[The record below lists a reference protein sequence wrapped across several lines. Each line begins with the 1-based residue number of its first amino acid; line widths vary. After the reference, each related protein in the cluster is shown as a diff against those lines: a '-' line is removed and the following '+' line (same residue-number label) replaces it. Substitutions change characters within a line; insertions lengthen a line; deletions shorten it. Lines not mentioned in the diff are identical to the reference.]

1 MNKSILLSF
10 GLACF
15 LSLGHFSSLIAE
27 ESKKTDET
35 KVENKSEKP
44 TWDVNNP
51 PGEAYLANID
61 VTQGTWMN
69 VTLSPDG
76 KTIAFDLLGDI
87 YTLPIKG
94 GEAKAITHSIAWEM
108 QPQFSPDG
116 KQLVFTSDQDGAD
129 NIWTMDIDGT
139 NQHQV
144 TKEKFRLLNSPTW
157 SPDGDYIAAHKHFTS
172 QRSIGSGEIWLYHK
186 VGGAG
191 LQLNEKP
198 NKQKDLGEPS
208 FSPDGKKVYF
218 SRDSTPGAIFEYSKD
233 SNNVIYEIF
242 SIDRNDGQIKKEVSG
257 MGGSVRPTPSPDGKY
272 LAFVRRIRNQSS
284 LFIKDLVSGKETPL
298 YKKLDRDMQETWAI
312 HGVYPTI
319 AWTPDSKN
327 IVLWAGGKL
336 HSVSRVTGV
345 ASDIPFH
352 VKTTKSMRKAVRFEQ
367 NPGPDS
373 FDTKMLRWV
382 QVRPDGKQVVF
393 QALGQLYT
401 KNLPKGKAKRLTR
414 RDNELA
420 FYPSYSKDGKWI
432 TYVSWSDDEQGAVRK
447 VRSKGGSNR
456 KLTKQSGKYISP
468 RFSNG
473 GKNVVYQ
480 KVTAGRLLSSDFD
493 LNPGIYKVSSSGGVS
508 TLITETGNTPFFAK
522 DDNRIF
528 VTRFSDKKTH
538 LVSVNLKGH
547 DAKTHASSEWALEF
561 ALSPNEKFLTFKER
575 YHLFVTPFTSA
586 SKSIELSPKATNIP
600 LLKISNL
607 GGNNISWSKTS
618 KTVNWS
624 LGDKLH
630 QLKLPKIADWKSKND
645 SESGSES
652 LEPTTTSLSFEVKS
666 DIPTGSIL
674 LTGAQIITMKGDEVF
689 ADGEILITD
698 NRIKAIGKSGT
709 LTAPNNA
716 KTIQLKGKTI
726 MPGIVDVHWHGS
738 QGSSQITPQQNWM
751 NLASLAFGVTTIHD
765 PSNDTGEI
773 FASAEMAR
781 KGLTVAPRI
790 FSTGRILYGATTY
803 ITAEVDGLE
812 DATKHLKRLKSQ
824 GAFSVKSYNQPR
836 RDQRQQILE
845 AARQTNMMVVPEGGS
860 LFQHN
865 LTMIIDGHT
874 GVEHSIP
881 MAAIYEDVKQLW
893 KQSETGYTP
902 TLVVGYGGIW
912 GENYWYQHDEVW
924 KHPLLSK
931 YVPQKVLYPRS
942 IRRTIA
948 PEEDYNHFN
957 NARVAMELQTEGVSV
972 QLGAHGQ
979 REGLGAH
986 WEMWMFAQGGMTSL
1000 QVIRAATIDGA
1011 RYIGMD
1017 KHIGSLEIGKL
1028 ADLVILDSDPLKDIY
1043 SSDQVHGVMVNGRLY
1058 HSDTMNEIGNHPKKR
1073 EKMFFE

>member
-1 MNKSILLSF
+1 MKKLISKSILITSFLIFNLSAF
-10 GLACF
+10 VADNVDKN
-15 LSLGHFSSLIAE
+15 E
-27 ESKKTDET
+27 NEKPE
-35 KVENKSEKP
+35 KVE
-44 TWDVNNP
+44 WDVNNP

-69 VTLSPDG
+69 VTVSPDG

-87 YTLPIKG
+87 YTLPISG
-94 GEAKAITHSIAWEM
+94 GEATAVTHSIAWEM

-116 KQLVFTSDQDGAD
+116 KQLAFTSDQGGAD
-129 NIWTMDIDGT
+129 NIWTMNIDGT

-157 SPDGDYIAAHKHFTS
+157 SPDGNYIAAHKHFTS
-172 QRSIGSGEIWLYHK
+172 SRSIGSGEIWLYHK

-218 SRDSTPGAIFEYSKD
+218 SRDSTPGAVFEYSKD

-242 SIDRNDGQIKKEVSG
+242 SIERSTGKIKREVSG

-284 LFIKDLVSGKETPL
+284 LFIKDLTTGKETPI
-298 YKKLDRDMQETWAI
+298 YKNLDRDMQETWAI
-312 HGVYPTI
+312 HGVYPSVS
-319 AWTPDSKN
+319 WTPDSKN
-327 IVLWAGGKL
+327 IILWAGGKL
-336 HSVSRVTGV
+336 HNVNRVTAV

-367 NPGPDS
+367 NPGPEK

-401 KNLPKGKAKRLTR
+401 RNLPNGKAKLLTKR
-414 RDNELA
+414 AGEMA

-432 TYVSWSDDEQGAVRK
+432 TYASWSDNNQGAIRK
-447 VRSKGGSNR
+447 VRANGGRNK
-456 KLTKQSGKYISP
+456 KLTTYKGKYISP
-468 RFSNG
+468 RFSSD
-473 GKNVVYQ
+473 GKQVVYK
-480 KVTAGRLLSSDFD
+480 KVTAGRLLSSDYD
-493 LNPGIYKVSSSGGVS
+493 LNPGVYKVSSSGGKS
-508 TLITETGNTPFFAK
+508 TLITDDGDSPFFSK
-522 DDNRIF
+522 DDKRVF
-528 VTRFSDKKTH
+528 VTRYSAQKTH
-538 LVSVNLKGH
+538 LASVNLKGL
-547 DAKTHASSEWALEF
+547 DPKLHASSQWATEF
-561 ALSPNEKFLTFKER
+561 ALSPNEKFVTFNER
-575 YHLFVTPFTSA
+575 YHLFVAPFTAA
-586 SKSIELSPKATNIP
+586 SKSIELSPAASNIP
-600 LLKISNL
+600 LLKISTL
-607 GGNNISWSKTS
+607 GGNNISWDRSSKS
-618 KTVNWS
+618 INWS
-624 LGDKLH
+624 LGDELY
-630 QLKLPKIADWKSKND
+630 QLKLPNISDWESSKK
-645 SESGSES
+645 E
-652 LEPTTTSLSFEVKS
+652 LKTKTTKLSFEVES
-666 DIPTGSIL
+666 DMPKGSTL
-674 LTGAQIITMKGDEVF
+674 LTGAQIITMNGDEVF
-689 ADGEILITD
+689 ADGEILIVD
-698 NRIKAIGKSGT
+698 NRIKSVGKTGS
-709 LTAPNNA
+709 LNAPNNV
-716 KTIQLKGKTI
+716 KRIQLKGKTI

-781 KGLTVAPRI
+781 KGLTIAPRI

-803 ITAEVDGLE
+803 ITAEIDSLE

-881 MAAIYEDVKQLW
+881 MAAIYDDVKQLW

-924 KHPLLSK
+924 KHPILSK
-931 YVPQKVLYPRS
+931 FVPHKVLYPRS

-957 NARVAMELQTEGVSV
+957 NARVAKELQAEGVSV

-986 WEMWMFAQGGMTSL
+986 WEMWMFAQGGMTPL

-1017 KHIGSLEIGKL
+1017 KYIGSLEAGKL

-1043 SSDQVHGVMVNGRLY
+1043 STDQVHGVMVNGRLY
-1058 HSDTMNEIGNHPKKR
+1058 HSDTMDEIGNHPKSR
-1073 EKMFFE
+1073 EKMFFEK

>member
-1 MNKSILLSF
+1 MNRFISSYILIASI
-10 GLACF
+10 A
-15 LSLGHFSSLIAE
+15 LGYFSSLIAE
-27 ESKKTDET
+27 ESKKTEEIKVET
-35 KVENKSEKP
+35 KSDKA

-51 PGEAYLANID
+51 PGEVYLANID

-116 KQLVFTSDQDGAD
+116 KQLAFTSDQDGAD

-172 QRSIGSGEIWLYHK
+172 SRSIGSGEIWLYHK

-191 LQLNEKP
+191 LQLNKKP

-218 SRDSTPGAIFEYSKD
+218 SRDSTPGDVFEYSKD

-242 SIDRNDGQIKKEVSG
+242 SIDRSNGKIKREVSG
-257 MGGSVRPTPSPDGKY
+257 MGGSVRPSPSPDGKY

-284 LFIKDLVSGKETPL
+284 LFIKNLVNGKETPL

-312 HGVYPTI
+312 HGVYPSI
-319 AWTPDSKN
+319 AWTPNSKN
-327 IVLWAGGKL
+327 IILWAGGKL
-336 HSVSRVTGV
+336 HNVNRVTGV

-367 NPGPDS
+367 NPGPDN

-401 KNLPKGKAKRLTR
+401 RSLPNGKAKRLTR
-414 RDNELA
+414 RENELA

-432 TYVSWSDDEQGAVRK
+432 TYVSWSDKKQGAVRK
-447 VRSKGGSNR
+447 IRSKGGSNR
-456 KLTKQSGKYISP
+456 KLTKQPGKYIAP

-480 KVTAGRLLSSDFD
+480 KITAGRLLSSDYD
-493 LNPGIYKVSSSGGVS
+493 LNPGIYKVSSSGGGS

-522 DDNRIF
+522 DDKRIF
-528 VTRFSDKKTH
+528 ITRFSDKKTH
-538 LVSVNLKGH
+538 LVSVNLKGN
-547 DAKTHASSEWALEF
+547 DEKIHASSQWATEF
-561 ALSPNEKFLTFKER
+561 ALSPDEKFVTFNER
-575 YHLFVTPFTSA
+575 YHLYVTPFTAA
-586 SKSIELSPKATNIP
+586 SKSIELSPKTTNIP
-600 LLKISNL
+600 ILKISNL
-607 GGNNISWSKTS
+607 GGNNISWNKTS
-618 KTVNWS
+618 KIINWS

-630 QLKLPKIADWKSKND
+630 QLKLPKIADWKSRTGAE
-645 SESGSES
+645 SEP

-666 DIPTGSIL
+666 DSPTGSTL
-674 LTGAQIITMKGDEVF
+674 LTGAQIITMKGDEIF
-689 ADGEILITD
+689 AEGEILITD

-709 LTAPNNA
+709 LTTPNNA

-781 KGLTVAPRI
+781 KGLSVAPRI

-865 LTMIIDGHT
+865 LTMIVDGHT

-881 MAAIYEDVKQLW
+881 MAAVYEDVKQLW

-931 YVPQKVLYPRS
+931 YVPQEILYPRS

-957 NARVAMELQTEGVSV
+957 NARVAMELQAEGVSV

-986 WEMWMFAQGGMTSL
+986 WEMWMFAQGGMTPL

-1017 KHIGSLEIGKL
+1017 KHIGSLEVGKL

-1058 HSDTMNEIGNHPKKR
+1058 HSDTMNEIGNHPRKR

>member
-1 MNKSILLSF
+1 MKKSLLFSF
-10 GLACF
+10 GLVGLLT
-15 LSLGHFSSLIAE
+15 LSSSNLIAKEANSATE
-27 ESKKTDET
+27 EPAK
-35 KVENKSEKP
+35 
-44 TWDVNNP
+44 WDVNNP

-69 VTLSPDG
+69 VSVSPDG
-76 KTIAFDLLGDI
+76 KTLAFDLLGDI
-87 YTLPIKG
+87 YTMPITG
-94 GEAKAITHSIAWEM
+94 GKAKAITHSIAWEM

-129 NIWTMDIDGT
+129 NIWIMDIDGT

-186 VGGAG
+186 AGGAG
-191 LQLNEKP
+191 LQLNEMP

-218 SRDSTPGAIFEYSKD
+218 SRDSTPGGVFEYSKD

-242 SIDRNDGQIKKEVSG
+242 SIDRSNGKIKKEVTG

-284 LFIKDLVSGKETPL
+284 LFIKDLTTGKETPV
-298 YKKLDRDMQETWAI
+298 YKKLDRDMQETWAV
-312 HGVYPTI
+312 HGVYPSLS
-319 AWTPDSKN
+319 WTPDSKN

-336 HSVSRVTGV
+336 HKVNRVTGV

-367 NPGPDS
+367 DPGPEK

-401 KNLPKGKAKRLTR
+401 RSLPNGKAKLLTKR
-414 RDNELA
+414 NNEFA

-432 TYVSWSDDEQGAVRK
+432 TYASWNDKGQGAIRK
-447 VRSKGGSNR
+447 VRSRGGKNQ
-456 KLTKQSGKYISP
+456 KLTEQKGKYISP
-468 RFSNG
+468 RFSND
-473 GKNVVYQ
+473 GKSVVYQ
-480 KVTAGRLLSSDFD
+480 KVTAGRLLPDDFD
-493 LNPGIYKVSSSGGVS
+493 LYPGIYKVSSSGGAS
-508 TLITETGNTPFFAK
+508 TLITESGNNPFYSK
-522 DDNRIF
+522 DDQRIYL
-528 VTRFSDKKTH
+528 TRFSNAKTH
-538 LVSVNLKGH
+538 LSSVNLKGN
-547 DAKTHASSEWALEF
+547 DERTHASSQWATEF

-575 YHLFVTPFTSA
+575 YHLYVTPFTAA
-586 SKSIELSPKATNIP
+586 SKAIQLSPKASNIP
-600 LLKISNL
+600 LLKFSDL
-607 GGNNISWSKTS
+607 GGGNISWSKKSDTI
-618 KTVNWS
+618 NWS
-624 LGDKLH
+624 LGDKLY
-630 QLKLPKIADWKSKND
+630 QLKVPAIKNWKS
-645 SESGSES
+645 ESKDLKTKS
-652 LEPTTTSLSFEVKS
+652 TSLSFEVQS
-666 DIPTGSIL
+666 DKPDGSVL
-674 LTGAQIITMKGDEVF
+674 LTGAQIITMNGDEVL
-689 ADGEILITD
+689 ADGEILITG
-698 NRIKAIGKSGT
+698 NRIKSLGKSGT
-709 LTAPNNA
+709 LSVPSNA

-738 QGSSQITPQQNWM
+738 QGSNQITPQQNWM

-773 FASAEMAR
+773 FSTAEMAR

-790 FSTGRILYGATTY
+790 FSTGRILYGAHTY
-803 ITAEVDGLE
+803 ITAEIDGLE

-836 RDQRQQILE
+836 RDQRQQVLE

-865 LTMIIDGHT
+865 LTMIVDGHT
-874 GVEHSIP
+874 GIEHSIP
-881 MAAIYEDVKQLW
+881 MAAIYDDVKQLW

-957 NARVAMELQTEGVSV
+957 NARVAKELLDEGVKV

-979 REGLGAH
+979 REGLGSH
-986 WEMWMFAQGGMTSL
+986 WEMWMFAQGGMTPL
-1000 QVIRAATIDGA
+1000 EVIRAATIDGA
-1011 RYIGMD
+1011 RYIGME
-1017 KHIGSLEIGKL
+1017 KHIGSLEAGKL

-1043 SSDQVHGVMVNGRLY
+1043 STDQVHGVMVNGRLY
-1058 HSDTMNEIGNHPKKR
+1058 HSDDMSEIGNHSKKR

>member
-1 MNKSILLSF
+1 MNMNRFISSSILIASLTLSH
-10 GLACF
+10 
-15 LSLGHFSSLIAE
+15 LSYLKAE
-27 ESKKTDET
+27 DSDTKKEAD
-35 KVENKSEKP
+35 KV

-76 KTIAFDLLGDI
+76 ETIAFDLLGDI
-87 YTLPIKG
+87 YTLPIQG

-116 KQLVFTSDQDGAD
+116 KQLAFTSDQGGAD

-144 TKEKFRLLNSPTW
+144 TKEKFRLLNSPAW

-172 QRSIGSGEIWLYHK
+172 SRSIGSGEIWLYHK

-191 LQLNEKP
+191 LQLNKKP

-208 FSPDGKKVYF
+208 FSHDGKKVYF
-218 SRDSTPGAIFEYSKD
+218 SRDSTPGDVFEYSKD

-242 SIDRNDGQIKKEVSG
+242 SIDRSSGKIKKEVSG
-257 MGGSVRPTPSPDGKY
+257 MGGSVRPAPSPNGKY

-312 HGVYPTI
+312 HGVYPSI

-336 HSVSRVTGV
+336 HKVNRVTGV

-401 KNLPKGKAKRLTR
+401 RSLPSGKAKKLTR
-414 RDNELA
+414 IDDELA
-420 FYPSYSKDGKWI
+420 FYPSYSSDGKWI
-432 TYVSWSDDEQGAVRK
+432 TYVSWNDKDQGAVRK

-456 KLTKQSGKYISP
+456 KLTKQTGKYIAP
-468 RFSNG
+468 RFSTD

-480 KVTAGRLLSSDFD
+480 KVTAGRLISSDFD
-493 LNPGIYKVSSSGGVS
+493 LNPGVYKVSSSGGSS
-508 TLITETGNTPFFAK
+508 TLITEAGDAPFYAK
-522 DDNRIF
+522 NGKRIF
-528 VTRFSDKKTH
+528 MTRFADKKTH
-538 LVSVNLKGH
+538 LVSVNLKGN
-547 DAKTHASSEWALEF
+547 DAITHASSEWATEF
-561 ALSPNEKFLTFKER
+561 ALSPNEKFVTFNER
-575 YHLFVTPFTSA
+575 YHLYITPFTFA
-586 SKSIELSPKATNIP
+586 SKSIELSPKATNVP
-600 LLKISNL
+600 LLKISDL
-607 GGNNISWSKTS
+607 GGNNISWSKS
-618 KTVNWS
+618 SQTVNWS
-624 LGDKLH
+624 LGDSLH
-630 QLKLPKIADWKSKND
+630 QLKLPEIADWKSKAN
-645 SESGSES
+645 SESEP
-652 LEPTTTSLSFEVKS
+652 LAPTTTSLSFEVKS
-666 DIPTGSIL
+666 DKPTGSVL

-738 QGSSQITPQQNWM
+738 QGSNQITPQQNWM

-781 KGLTVAPRI
+781 KGLSVAPRI

-881 MAAIYEDVKQLW
+881 MAAVYDDVKQLW

-957 NARVAMELQTEGVSV
+957 NARVAKELQDEGVSV

-986 WEMWMFAQGGMTSL
+986 WEMWMFAQGGMTPL

-1017 KHIGSLEIGKL
+1017 KYIGSLEVGKL

>member
-1 MNKSILLSF
+1 MKKPIVKLSAFIKTLSF
-10 GLACF
+10 VI
-15 LSLGHFSSLIAE
+15 IASCSTAVFATDPPPIE
-27 ESKKTDET
+27 VDVKTDAKKED
-35 KVENKSEKP
+35 KK
-44 TWDVNNP
+44 WDVNNP

-69 VTLSPDG
+69 VTLSPNG

-87 YTLPIKG
+87 YTLPIEG
-94 GEAKAITHSIAWEM
+94 GEATAITHSIAWEM
-108 QPQFSPDG
+108 QPQFSPNG
-116 KQLVFTSDQDGAD
+116 KQLAFTSDQGGAD
-129 NIWTMDIDGT
+129 NIWTMDIDGS

-157 SPDGDYIAAHKHFTS
+157 SPDGSYIAARKHFTS
-172 QRSIGSGEIWLYHK
+172 RRSIGSGEIWLYHK
-186 VGGAG
+186 AGGAG
-191 LQLNEKP
+191 LQLNKKP

-208 FSPDGKKVYF
+208 FSPNGKKIYF
-218 SRDSTPGAIFEYSKD
+218 SRDSTPGPVFEYSKD

-242 SIDRNDGQIKKEVSG
+242 SIERSTGKIIKEVTG
-257 MGGSVRPTPSPDGKY
+257 MGGSVRPSPSPDGKH

-284 LFIKDLVSGKETPL
+284 LFIKDLTSGKETPL
-298 YKKLDRDMQETWAI
+298 YKNLDRDMQETWAI
-312 HGVYPTI
+312 HGVYPSI
-319 AWTPDSKN
+319 AWTPNSKN
-327 IVLWAGGKL
+327 LVFWAGGKL
-336 HSVSRVTGV
+336 LKINRATGTL
-345 ASDIPFH
+345 SDIPFH

-382 QVRPDGKQVVF
+382 QVSPNGKQVVF

-401 KNLPKGKAKRLTR
+401 RSLPNGKAKRLTKR
-414 RDNELA
+414 NNEMA

-432 TYVSWSDDEQGAVRK
+432 TYVSWNDNEQGAVRK
-447 VRSKGGSNR
+447 IRSKGGSSK
-456 KLTKQSGKYISP
+456 KLTKQKGKYINP
-468 RFSNG
+468 HFSND
-473 GKNVVYQ
+473 GKSIVYE
-480 KVTAGRLLSSDFD
+480 KVTAGRLLSSDYD
-493 LNPGIYKVSSSGGVS
+493 LHPGIYKVSASGGES
-508 TLITETGNTPFFAK
+508 TLITEDGSSPFYSK
-522 DDNRIF
+522 DDQRIYL
-528 VTRFSDKKTH
+528 TRFADKKTH
-538 LVSVNLKGH
+538 LASVNLKGL
-547 DAKTHASSEWALEF
+547 DALTHASSQWATEF
-561 ALSPNEKFLTFKER
+561 GLSPDEKFVTFNER
-575 YHLFVTPFTSA
+575 YQLYVVPFTAA
-586 SKSIELSPKATNIP
+586 SKSIELSPKASNLP
-600 LLKISNL
+600 LLKMSDL
-607 GGNNISWSKTS
+607 GGNHISWNKNSTQ
-618 KTVNWS
+618 VNWS
-624 LGDKLH
+624 LGDKLY
-630 QLKLPKIADWKSKND
+630 QLELPEIADWKSNADK
-645 SESGSES
+645 
-652 LEPTTTSLSFEVKS
+652 LEPKLTTLSFEVKS
-666 DIPTGSIL
+666 DIPTGSVL
-674 LTGAQIITMKGDEVF
+674 LTGAQIITMKDDEVF
-689 ADGEILITD
+689 ADGEILITN
-698 NRIKAIGKSGT
+698 NRIVSVGKSGS
-709 LTAPNNA
+709 LKAPKNA

-738 QGSSQITPQQNWM
+738 QGSNQITPQQNWM

-790 FSTGRILYGATTY
+790 FSTGRILYGATAH
-803 ITAEVDGLE
+803 ITAEIESLD

-836 RDQRQQILE
+836 RDQRQQVLE

-881 MAAIYEDVKQLW
+881 MANIYDDVKQLW

-931 YVPQKVLYPRS
+931 FVPQKVLYPRS

-948 PEEDYNHFN
+948 PEADYNHFN
-957 NARVAMELQTEGVSV
+957 NARVAKELQAEGVSV

-986 WEMWMFAQGGMTSL
+986 WEMWMFAQGGMTPL
-1000 QVIRAATIDGA
+1000 QVIKAATIDGA
-1011 RYIGMD
+1011 KYIGMD
-1017 KHIGSLEIGKL
+1017 KHIGSLEVGKL

-1043 SSDQVHGVMVNGRLY
+1043 STDQVHGVMVNGRLY
-1058 HSDTMNEIGNHPKKR
+1058 HSDNMDEIGNHPKKR
-1073 EKMFFE
+1073 EPLFFQE